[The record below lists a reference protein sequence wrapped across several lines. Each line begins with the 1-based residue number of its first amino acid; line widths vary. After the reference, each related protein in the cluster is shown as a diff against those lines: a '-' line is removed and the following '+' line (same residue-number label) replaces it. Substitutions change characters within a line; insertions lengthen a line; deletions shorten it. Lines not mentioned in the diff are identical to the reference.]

1 MTTQDSATPST
12 PKTPK
17 SKFALRRSSSSTK
30 PAKEAEIV
38 EPKTDL
44 NYIIFD
50 IETMNTFD
58 QVGSRDVL
66 ALDISLLVIWDS
78 RTKEYQ
84 TFMHDELDALWPIL
98 EQTDMLI
105 GYNSDHFDIP
115 LLNKYYPGDLTAI
128 KSLDLMAEIQKV
140 LGRRLR
146 LDDVAAATLGTK
158 KSGSGLDAIRW
169 WQSGEIEKI
178 AKYCT
183 KDVEITKK
191 VFDYIVENQSVKYKD
206 FNTKKDL
213 AMNTDGWLERAEFAM
228 THTLGF

>member
-1 MTTQDSATPST
+1 MTKKQ
-12 PKTPK
+12 
-17 SKFALRRSSSSTK
+17 SKFVLKRNTSTSTNHPANNNTK
-30 PAKEAEIV
+30 PENTNIH
-38 EPKTDL
+38 
-44 NYIIFD
+44 YIIFD
-50 IETMNTFD
+50 IETQNTFD

-66 ALDISLLVIWDS
+66 ALDISLLVTWDS
-78 RTKEYQ
+78 KTQEYK
-84 TFMHDELDALWPIL
+84 TYMHDELDTLWPIL

-128 KSLDLMAEIQKV
+128 KSLDLMVEIQKH

-169 WQSGEIEKI
+169 WQAGEIEKI
-178 AKYCT
+178 AKYCQ
-183 KDVEITKK
+183 KDVEITKQ
-191 VFDYIVENQSVKYKD
+191 VFDYMMEYGSVKYKD
-206 FNTKKDL
+206 FNKKKDL
-213 AMNTDGWLERAEFAM
+213 TIDTSDWLKPKEFAM

>member
-1 MTTQDSATPST
+1 MSELTP
-12 PKTPK
+12 
-17 SKFALRRSSSSTK
+17 
-30 PAKEAEIV
+30 I
-38 EPKTDL
+38 

-50 IETMNTFD
+50 IETQNTFD

-78 RTKEYQ
+78 KTQEYQ
-84 TFMHDELDALWPIL
+84 SFMYDELEKLWPII
-98 EQTDMLI
+98 EQTDMLV

-128 KSLDLMAEIQKV
+128 KSLDLMKEIQEV

-146 LDDVAAATLGTK
+146 LDDVASATLGTK
-158 KSGSGLDAIRW
+158 KSGNGLDAIRW
-169 WQSGEIEKI
+169 WQAGDIESI
-178 AKYCT
+178 RKYCQ

-191 VFDYIVENQSVKYKD
+191 VFDYMLEHNAIKYKD
-206 FNTKKDL
+206 FNKKKDL
-213 AMNTDGWLERAEFAM
+213 EIDTSNWLKPTDFAI

>member
-1 MTTQDSATPST
+1 MTTTP
-12 PKTPK
+12 PNN
-17 SKFALRRSSSSTK
+17 SKFSLRRDAPK
-30 PAKEAEIV
+30 KEEKDI
-38 EPKTDL
+38 EPQTPESDI

-50 IETMNTFD
+50 IETKNTFD

-66 ALDISLLVIWDS
+66 ALDISLLVIWNS
-78 RTKEYQ
+78 KTEEY
-84 TFMHDELDALWPIL
+84 TSYLETELDDLWPII

-178 AKYCT
+178 RKYCE

-191 VFDYIVENQSVKYKD
+191 VFDYMVEHQSVKYKD
-206 FNTKKDL
+206 FNKKKDL
-213 AMNTDGWLERAEFAM
+213 AIDTDGWLEPETFAL

>member
-1 MTTQDSATPST
+1 MST
-12 PKTPK
+12 DNA
-17 SKFALRRSSSSTK
+17 SD
-30 PAKEAEIV
+30 I
-38 EPKTDL
+38 

-50 IETMNTFD
+50 IETQNTFD

-78 RTKEYQ
+78 KTQEYSS
-84 TFMHDELDALWPIL
+84 FMHDELHKLWPIL

-115 LLNKYYPGDLTAI
+115 ILDKYYPGDLTAI
-128 KSLDLMAEIQKV
+128 KSLDLMKEIQEV

-146 LDDVAAATLGTK
+146 LDDVASATLGSK

-178 AKYCT
+178 RKYCQ
-183 KDVEITKK
+183 KDVEITKQL
-191 VFDYIVENQSVKYKD
+191 FDHMLQHSAIKYKD
-206 FNTKKDL
+206 FNKKKDL
-213 AMNTDGWLERAEFAM
+213 EIDTSNWLKPTEFAL